1 MTSTTPALAAYESGA
16 DQRTRE
22 ERRDFAERTDLDALL
37 KWLLSDSFALP
48 VQRAAMWLAADPLNP
63 KASLEVYRELWAAH
77 RRNANWSRLAP
88 RREIRKAITAVAKIH
103 GEQRA
108 AVNSQAAM
116 NGFLNG
122 LAAE

>member
-1 MTSTTPALAAYESGA
+1 MTAPAMEAYEAAAG
-16 DQRTRE
+16 
-22 ERRDFAERTDLDALL
+22 ERSYEARRRFAETITRDDLV

-48 VQRAAMWLAADPLNP
+48 VQRAAMWLDADPLNP
-63 KASLEVYRELWAAH
+63 SASLEVYKELWAAH

-103 GEQRA
+103 ADQRA
-108 AVNSQAAM
+108 SIRAQQGM
-116 NGFLNG
+116 DGFLKS